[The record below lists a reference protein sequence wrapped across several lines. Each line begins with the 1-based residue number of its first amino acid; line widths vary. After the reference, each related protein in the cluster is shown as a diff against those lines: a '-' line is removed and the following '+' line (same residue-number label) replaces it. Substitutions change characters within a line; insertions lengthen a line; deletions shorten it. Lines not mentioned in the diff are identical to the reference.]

1 MVPLLARVEP
11 SVRSI
16 SLLVTTAAALTRQP
30 YTPRSKKRYSRLPT
44 SDAPPPPLDPAT
56 DAIPPVSILRPLRGL
71 DCNLYENLEASF
83 RQDYPDFE
91 IIFSVADEADAAI
104 PIVKE
109 LCARYPNIPTKLII
123 GKSRIESLNT
133 PPKLTQKNTR

>member
-1 MVPLLARVEP
+1 M
-11 SVRSI
+11 
-16 SLLVTTAAALTRQP
+16 
-30 YTPRSKKRYSRLPT
+30 
-44 SDAPPPPLDPAT
+44 
-56 DAIPPVSILRPLRGL
+56 SILRPLRGL